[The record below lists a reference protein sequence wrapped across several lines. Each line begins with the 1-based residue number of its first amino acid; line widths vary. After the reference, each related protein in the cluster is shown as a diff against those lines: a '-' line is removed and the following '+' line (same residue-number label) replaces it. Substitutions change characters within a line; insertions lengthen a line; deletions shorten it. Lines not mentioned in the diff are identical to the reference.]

1 LPIFI
6 AGLFSLLSYR
16 NVRRITRRQLSIVRR
31 RLDRQLTK
39 FVLTHVGFLIILLT
53 SVVIYRIYEINIYVN
68 PTDYFRLAIEG
79 LILATVGS
87 IFNLNYAV
95 NLIFSISKRIRFF
108 SRLIFIF
115 STFHHQAIVDR

>member
-1 LPIFI
+1 MEFLPIFI

-16 NVRRITRRQLSIVRR
+16 NVRRITRRQLPIVHR

-95 NLIFSISKRIRFF
+95 KFDFF
-108 SRLIFIF
+108 DFKE
-115 STFHHQAIVDR
+115 D